1 MRLSVIL
8 ASLAL
13 AVLGGCATSV
23 NHQAGTGFPVTVDNT
38 KGVTSG
44 GCREQGQKDCL
55 ELRVLNIE
63 WDPSHPMLA
72 GLDRLPKN
80 DVERQDR
87 MQNLGP
93 RSWKE
98 VIDGTL
104 KPAQSREF
112 EVYLYGLKNADVAK
126 LQAYRVNLDK
136 TKEFGHTV
144 TMVSFSR
151 VVGGTYPQFD
161 PAYNVGQPD
170 LVIRIKA
177 SGPEAVAASLQVPKA
192 MIGENTHW
200 LLCAISGNTVYPMK
214 MGKVK
219 QGHWYVPVHFAWYS
233 RRGTTRIL
241 DSFFS
246 NDEGPLQVAMP
257 SIDVAK
263 GKEP

>member
-1 MRLSVIL
+1 MRLWKVF
-8 ASLAL
+8 AGFAL

-23 NHQAGTGFPVTVDNT
+23 NHQPGTGFPVTVDNT
-38 KGVTSG
+38 KSVVPG
-44 GCREQGQKDCL
+44 GCNAQEQKDCL
-55 ELRVLNIE
+55 ELRALNIE
-63 WDPSHPMLA
+63 WDPSHQMLA
-72 GLDRLPKN
+72 GLDKLPKS
-80 DVERQDR
+80 DAERQDR
-87 MQNLGP
+87 MQNLGT
-93 RSWKE
+93 RAWKE
-98 VIDGTL
+98 IIDGTL
-104 KPAQSREF
+104 KPAQPREF
-112 EVYLYGLKNADVAK
+112 EVYLYGLKNPDVMK
-126 LQAYRVNLDK
+126 LQAYRVNLDW
-136 TKEFGHTV
+136 TKEFKHSVTTV
-144 TMVSFSR
+144 PFSR

-241 DSFFS
+241 DPFFS
-246 NDEGPLQVAMP
+246 NDEGPLQA
-257 SIDVAK
+257 AK